1 MPNIRLHHTYPV
13 DVAHIIGQDTSPQA
27 GVGHPNQCEEDN
39 MFKIQTLNKIA
50 SIGLDELPR
59 DSYEIASEILNPDG
73 ILVRSADMQAL
84 DLPASLKAIARAGA
98 GVNNIPVDKCS
109 KRGIV
114 VFNTPGANANGVKE
128 LVLASMLLASRRI
141 IPGVEWTRTL
151 KGKGKEVGPLVEKGK
166 KDFIGPE
173 IKGKKLGVI
182 GLGAIGVMVAN
193 DALALGM
200 DVVGYDPYISVEA
213 AWGLARTV
221 KRATSLDQLLSQ
233 SDYITLHVPLVDAT
247 KGMLGRNQFAIMKKG
262 VRIVNLARGALVKTA
277 DIKEALAAGT
287 VSVYVSDFPDDE
299 LLDEKNV
306 ITIPHLGASTPEA
319 EDNCAV
325 MAARQL
331 REFLASGNVKNS
343 VNFPNCEMPN
353 MGRPRIVVGNANV
366 PNMVGQITTV
376 LAADKINIIDM
387 MNKSAGELA
396 YNIINIDGSVGEPII
411 DKIRKIDGVIM
422 ARLIPKA

>member
-1 MPNIRLHHTYPV
+1 
-13 DVAHIIGQDTSPQA
+13 
-27 GVGHPNQCEEDN
+27 

-73 ILVRSADMQAL
+73 VLVRSADMQAL
-84 DLPASLKAIARAGA
+84 ELPASLKAIARAGA

-128 LVLASMLLASRRI
+128 LVIAAMLLSSRRI
-141 IPGVEWTRTL
+141 IPGIEWTRTL

-200 DVVGYDPYISVEA
+200 DVMGYDPYISVEA

-221 KRATSLDQLLSQ
+221 RRATSLDQLLSQ
-233 SDYITLHVPLVDAT
+233 SDYITLHVPLVEAT
-247 KGMLGRNQFAIMKKG
+247 KGLLGRSQFAIMKKG
-262 VRIVNLARGALVKTA
+262 VRIMRPRRGERHKGQDKHCSDHRVPKCRLAQTIRKQHFEVPFG
-277 DIKEALAAGT
+277 IFPGT
-287 VSVYVSDFPDDE
+287 
-299 LLDEKNV
+299 
-306 ITIPHLGASTPEA
+306 
-319 EDNCAV
+319 
-325 MAARQL
+325 
-331 REFLASGNVKNS
+331 LASRS
-343 VNFPNCEMPN
+343 VQTLYPAGAGAE
-353 MGRPRIVVGNANV
+353 V
-366 PNMVGQITTV
+366 PWKRTCRTT
-376 LAADKINIIDM
+376 I
-387 MNKSAGELA
+387 GWW
-396 YNIINIDGSVGEPII
+396 
-411 DKIRKIDGVIM
+411 
-422 ARLIPKA
+422 

>member
-1 MPNIRLHHTYPV
+1 
-13 DVAHIIGQDTSPQA
+13 
-27 GVGHPNQCEEDN
+27 

-50 SIGLDELPR
+50 SVGLDELPR
-59 DSYEIASEILNPDG
+59 DSFEIASENPDG
-73 ILVRSADMQAL
+73 ILVRSADMHAL

-98 GVNNIPVDKCS
+98 GVNNIPIDNCS
-109 KRGIV
+109 KRGVV
-114 VFNTPGANANGVKE
+114 VFNTPGANANSVKE
-128 LVLASMLLASRRI
+128 LVIAAMLLASRRI
-141 IPGVEWTRTL
+141 LPGVEWTRSL

-166 KDFIGPE
+166 NDFVGPE

-221 KRATSLDQLLSQ
+221 RRATSLDQLLAQ
-233 SDYITLHVPLVDAT
+233 SDYITLHIPLVDAT
-247 KGMLGRNQFAIMKKG
+247 KGLLGAQQFGVVKKG
-262 VRIVNLARGALVKTA
+262 VRIVNLARGGLVKTA
-277 DIKEALAAGT
+277 DIKAALASGV
-287 VSVYVSDFPDDE
+287 VSCYVTDFPEDD

-306 ITIPHLGASTPEA
+306 IPIPHLGASTPEA
-319 EDNCAV
+319 EDNCAI
-325 MAARQL
+325 MAARQIGDFL
-331 REFLASGNVKNS
+331 RYGSVKNS

-353 MGRPRIVVGNANV
+353 MGRTRLVVGNANV

-376 LAADKINIIDM
+376 LAGDKINIIDM
-387 MNKSAGELA
+387 MNKSAGDLA
-396 YNIINIDGSVGEPII
+396 YNIIDVDGSVGEAVVE
-411 DKIRKIDGVIM
+411 KIRKIEGVIM